1 MVASGGGGGHVP
13 LLPPPPPLGS
23 GTENG
28 YMTILHAI
36 SLVYYLMVSSL
47 SFKCIITSYSA
58 IAAMYGPHSIFDFGL
73 CTVIHCNAGGVS
85 LVGQ

>member
-1 MVASGGGGGHVP
+1 MPCGRFGGACAPFAP
-13 LLPPPPPLGS
+13 LLGS

-36 SLVYYLMVSSL
+36 SLVYYLKVGSW

-58 IAAMYGPHSIFDFGL
+58 IAAMPTQYFRYWSLYGYTL
-73 CTVIHCNAGGVS
+73 
-85 LVGQ
+85 